1 MFSRIPAVVFVIAIL
16 PGGFCAGAHAQSNSC
31 VTIAGCAWYSF
42 NSGCIPN
49 LPKTVFACFNSGPWS
64 EQCSAKT
71 PACAPASRCLTC
83 NQASV
88 PVDLATGDTYFTE
101 TDIKVPGLGGGL
113 ALTRT
118 WNSIPLG
125 SDLGIFGP
133 HWTSNFEESVY
144 ASSDGYVY
152 YLRGEGS
159 AWAFGFTGW
168 DGFGNPTYAPA
179 GPANQVATIIQYN
192 QNPNNAT
199 WALLLQNG
207 EQRVFDFNSGKLLSV
222 TDRNGNSTSLG
233 YDSSF
238 RLTSVAD
245 SAGRH
250 LYFSYGLPFL
260 VTSVASDFGVS
271 LSYSY
276 DTVGRLSQVTE
287 PDNSTISFQY
297 DGPYSNLITAVLD
310 SNNKVLESHTYNSC
324 GQGLTASRAL
334 GVDGITLSYPLSCH
348 LGFLAAP

>member
-1 MFSRIPAVVFVIAIL
+1 
-16 PGGFCAGAHAQSNSC
+16 
-31 VTIAGCAWYSF
+31 
-42 NSGCIPN
+42 
-49 LPKTVFACFNSGPWS
+49 
-64 EQCSAKT
+64 
-71 PACAPASRCLTC
+71 
-83 NQASV
+83 V